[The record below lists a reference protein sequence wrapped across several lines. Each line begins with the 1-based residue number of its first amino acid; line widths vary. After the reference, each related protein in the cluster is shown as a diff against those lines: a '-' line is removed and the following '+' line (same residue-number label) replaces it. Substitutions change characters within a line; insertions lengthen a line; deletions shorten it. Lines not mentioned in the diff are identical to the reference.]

1 VKKIFILFRLDK
13 IWEEMFYIKFFEN
26 FSIEE
31 CPLLIGIMR
40 LFEDKIDG
48 LTTSEYQF
56 KLLFED
62 NSLINIQQTIN
73 QLSIFKK
80 QCEKNEQGLVSY
92 CLGLYYRKRRDL
104 F

>member
-1 VKKIFILFRLDK
+1 
-13 IWEEMFYIKFFEN
+13 MFYIKFFEN
-26 FSIEE
+26 FSNEQ

-62 NSLINIQQTIN
+62 KSLINIQQTIN
-73 QLSIFKK
+73 RERLINELSIFKK
-80 QCEKNEQGLVSY
+80 QCEKNEQGLVSS
-92 CLGLYYRKRRDL
+92 CL
-104 F
+104 